1 MSGGYTTA
9 STLREHAG
17 TSRLALAT
25 ALGVTPDGVVNNPMF
40 FSGFPD
46 RPDVL
51 AAGLL
56 AVADVAG
63 SRYADVGLSQ
73 RVASLD
79 PVVTAGGDILRFE
92 SFSTCNGVHARLD
105 VLAEGLATS
114 TVGFGT
120 TNVDIN
126 PPLRAALARTS
137 RTEALHLSVGHGGLT
152 ASTPGASH
160 VERKVSLPDRWVRG
174 LAEVPTISASMSH
187 RGTVRGPAI
196 RKLLGALPRV
206 APPGPFLHLVPAPGS
221 WRIATH
227 GSERSIPLPGATR
240 LRGSERV
247 TRYARQLD
255 VYSSPTG
262 TTAWVFELPSS
273 RLTLVLSPEP
283 YRAFSGEG
291 GLLMW
296 LKDPSAETCGL
307 ELLPHLGWGHIIDPG
322 RLADVSGM
330 SPSEVTTSLAW
341 LAASGRLGY
350 DLSANAWFHR
360 ALPVDVAAVL
370 RRNPRLL
377 SAQRLLEQ
385 DKVSQIEPG
394 TWLVARSSNATYQ
407 VRADRA
413 AGKPSEALEFSRPTL
428 VCRCPWEEKHHGT
441 RGPCKHVLAVA
452 MSLRGVA
459 AE

>member
-1 MSGGYTTA
+1 MSGDYMTA
-9 STLREHAG
+9 STLTEHEG
-17 TSRLALAT
+17 TSALALAT
-25 ALGVTPDGVVNNPMF
+25 ALGVTPDGLVDNPTF

-63 SRYADVGLSQ
+63 TRYADFGLAQ
-73 RVASLD
+73 RVANLD
-79 PVVTAGGDILRFE
+79 PVVTAAGDILRFE
-92 SFSTCNGVHARLD
+92 SFSVCNGVHARLD
-105 VLAEGLATS
+105 VLAEGLGAS

-137 RTEALHLSVGHGGLT
+137 RTDTLHLAVGHDGLT
-152 ASTPGASH
+152 ASTPAASH

-174 LAEVPTISASMSH
+174 FAEVPTISASMSH
-187 RGTVRGPAI
+187 CGTIVGPAVS
-196 RKLLGALPRV
+196 KLLGALPRV

-227 GSERSIPLPGATR
+227 RSQRSIPLPGATR

-247 TRYARQLD
+247 TRHAQRLD
-255 VYSSPTG
+255 VYASPTG

-296 LKDPSAETCGL
+296 LNDPAAETYGL
-307 ELLPHLGWGHIIDPG
+307 TLLPLLGWEPTIDPD
-322 RLADVSGM
+322 RLANTSGL
-330 SPSEVTTSLAW
+330 STSKVTTGLAW

-350 DLSANAWFHR
+350 DLTARAWFHR
-360 ALPVDVAAVL
+360 ELPVDVAKVL

-385 DKVSQIEPG
+385 DKVSQVEPG
-394 TWLVARSSNATYQ
+394 TWLVAGRGKATYQ
-407 VRADRA
+407 VRTDKP
-413 AGKPSEALEFSRPTL
+413 AGTSSDTLEFSRPKL
-428 VCRCPWEEKHHGT
+428 VCQCPWAEKHHGT

-452 MSLRGVA
+452 LSLRG
-459 AE
+459 ESS